1 MQSLQSE
8 STGGER
14 LASLFWVP
22 GSVTLSFSLSV
33 EDTERQQVSQR
44 QIPSSP
50 VLGDKTEKHVHIPP
64 IRAETRMALGLL
76 QLSVREVWPKQHWLR
91 MESRVSLMTGGKQ
104 STCQG
109 RRHTS
114 DPW

>member
-8 STGGER
+8 STGEER

-22 GSVTLSFSLSV
+22 GSVTLSV
-33 EDTERQQVSQR
+33 EDTERQQASQG

-64 IRAETRMALGLL
+64 IRAETMMALGLL
-76 QLSVREVWPKQHWLR
+76 QLSVREVWPRQHWLR
-91 MESRVSLMTGGKQ
+91 MESRASLMAGGKQ
-104 STCQG
+104 STCQC
-109 RRHTS
+109 RRHAS